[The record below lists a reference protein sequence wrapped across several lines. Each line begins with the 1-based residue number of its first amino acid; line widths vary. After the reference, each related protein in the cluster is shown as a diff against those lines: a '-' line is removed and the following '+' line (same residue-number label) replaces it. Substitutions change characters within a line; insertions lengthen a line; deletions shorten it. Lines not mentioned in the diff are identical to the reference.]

1 MEFLKK
7 AGNAILSVLKFLGSN
22 IYNVVTILIAL
33 IIYPV
38 AYSVNL
44 ILIQVSTNDSLS
56 PIFDMIGSISG
67 GKTDINLGGMG
78 LEVSLSVKKIINK
91 IRGEDEYSF
100 IMDMIDTN
108 QEFVFPEAL
117 LPVKNKLIV
126 AAVCFVLALV
136 IALFIIV
143 WCCIS
148 KKRLPVL
155 SAGASGLLTTIV
167 MWSVFNSASR
177 FITSDDF
184 SITSLIDDAGWLGD
198 ILLGIIQVDTFAL
211 AGVEIG
217 FLAVFI
223 GIIVWTGAF
232 YLVEIGE
239 EKEPVKKHK

>member
-7 AGNAILSVLKFLGSN
+7 AGNAILTALKFLGSN
-22 IYNVVTILIAL
+22 IFNIVTIIIAV

-44 ILIQVSTNDSLS
+44 VLIQVSTNDSLS
-56 PIFDMIGSISG
+56 WIFELVNKGEDSPS
-67 GKTDINLGGMG
+67 LGGMG
-78 LEVSLSVKKIINK
+78 LEVSLSIKRIINIINGK
-91 IRGEDEYSF
+91 DDYSF
-100 IMDMIDTN
+100 IMDYIKPDDNFT
-108 QEFVFPEAL
+108 FPEVLQPIKA
-117 LPVKNKLIV
+117 KLIV
-126 AAVCFVLALV
+126 VIICFVLALL

-143 WCCIS
+143 WSCIS

-155 SAGASGLLTTIV
+155 IASASGVLTTII
-167 MWSVFNSASR
+167 MMLTFASASNFIR
-177 FITSDDF
+177 SDEFKIASLVPDSGFITEM
-184 SITSLIDDAGWLGD
+184 
-198 ILLGIIQVDTFAL
+198 LLGVVQIDTFAL

-239 EKEPVKKHK
+239 DKEPKEKKHK